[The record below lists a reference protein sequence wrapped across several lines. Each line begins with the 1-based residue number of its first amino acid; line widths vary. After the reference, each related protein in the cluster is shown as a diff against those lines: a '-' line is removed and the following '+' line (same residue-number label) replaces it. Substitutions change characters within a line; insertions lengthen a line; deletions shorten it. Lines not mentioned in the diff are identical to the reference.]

1 MRIVKGRGGQN
12 GTSIIDGDGEGKK
25 INIGSKGVVFLFLR
39 SGNGPSRVNSQVLQ
53 KPIWVVLVHLLL
65 LWVCH
70 GLIDY
75 RVHHE
80 GIFMCCDEQPNNDG
94 VFCVSSSTEFGS
106 LLQMAE
112 MLRIKFKWK
121 NGVKRDIPVV
131 PAPLVVLGSGV

>member
-12 GTSIIDGDGEGKK
+12 GTSIIDGDGERKK

-80 GIFMCCDEQPNNDG
+80 VHCDPCRDCFE
-94 VFCVSSSTEFGS
+94 VFICLNPQYSMPITIHALLELWSNIASQLSSGRSFIMS
-106 LLQMAE
+106 VHKSA
-112 MLRIKFKWK
+112 
-121 NGVKRDIPVV
+121 
-131 PAPLVVLGSGV
+131 

>member
-1 MRIVKGRGGQN
+1 MHEELQVALCSNRVGGSMRIVKGRGGQN
-12 GTSIIDGDGEGKK
+12 GTSIIDGDGERKK

-80 GIFMCCDEQPNNDG
+80 GIQCALYFFFLHFVKLPMDSFLKSFFSQLFP
-94 VFCVSSSTEFGS
+94 F
-106 LLQMAE
+106 LLFLLM
-112 MLRIKFKWK
+112 
-121 NGVKRDIPVV
+121 NG
-131 PAPLVVLGSGV
+131 